1 MILCVTPNPAID
13 RTLQVDALH
22 VGEVHRATRVLST
35 AGGKGINVAR
45 TVRTLGG
52 EPFCLGLVGGHTGN
66 LLADLAKQEGLSA
79 YWTYMQGETRTCMIV
94 TQPVQD
100 ATLINEPGVDVSVE
114 ECAAF
119 VADVEAYAA
128 QAELIC
134 ISGSLPPGFS
144 LDLFESLLKSLA
156 ARGRPVWVDT
166 SKRALKTALGVRG
179 LNIKVNASELGDVLG
194 VEISNAEQARTA
206 ANELLNMGTSKVA
219 VTLGKDG
226 AVWVSAA
233 GSWRASS
240 PRIQPVSSIG
250 SGDAFLGGLV
260 MALTSGLSPEQA
272 LCQAVAAG
280 AANALTFGGGMFSR
294 QDFEA
299 ILRESISVP
308 VSGRR
313 FPLK

>member
-13 RTLQVDALH
+13 RTLQVDALR
-22 VGEVHRATRVLST
+22 VGEVHRATRVLPT

-52 EPFCLGLVGGHTGN
+52 EPFCLGLVGGHTGD
-66 LLADLAKQEGLSA
+66 LLADLVKQEGLSA
-79 YWTYMQGETRTCMIV
+79 HWTRMQGETRTCMIV
-94 TQPVQD
+94 TQPAQD
-100 ATLINEPGVDVSVE
+100 ATLINEPGVDVNAE

-119 VADVEAYAA
+119 VAEVEAYAA

-166 SKRALKTALGVRG
+166 SKQALKIALGVRG
-179 LNIKVNASELGDVLG
+179 LNIKVNAFELGDALG
-194 VEISNAEQARTA
+194 VEISNAEQARA
-206 ANELLNMGTSKVA
+206 AARRLLEAGMSQAA

-260 MALTSGLSPEQA
+260 VALTSGLSPERA
-272 LCQAVAAG
+272 LRRAVAAG
-280 AANALTFGGGMFSR
+280 AANALTFGGGLFTR

-299 ILRESISVP
+299 IQRESISAP
-308 VSGRR
+308 MRAADFR
-313 FPLK
+313 